1 MLKNP
6 NLRNM
11 LLKIDN
17 SKQRITQVQRAMQ
30 NQQFLRMADVI
41 LDVVSPDD
49 NNF

>member
-1 MLKNP
+1 MLKDP

-30 NQQFLRMADVI
+30 IQEFLKMADVI

-49 NNF
+49 NNY